1 MATTSPTPAPPA
13 KTAPSRPARVAPRP
27 QVPLAVWPVAQVSAQ
42 YQRAGRYLPECT
54 AHPGKMLPAL
64 AARIITEYSTPGQ
77 LVLDPMC
84 GIGTTLVE
92 AAVLGRRAIGVEL
105 ERRWAQLA
113 MANLEHVLTP
123 EQCLTVE
130 VRGSD
135 AQKLPWVLRDAIG
148 TVDLIVISPPYAC
161 DAGSVDKPAWKAGGR
176 LCPPDSLNYSTD
188 RANVGHAR
196 GTDYA
201 TAMAG
206 IYAGCHQLLRPG
218 GLMVTVTKNTRRR
231 GRTFDLAGTTVVLAQ
246 TSWFTYLQHVIAL
259 HAAVR
264 DSGLAPRPS
273 FWQLTQHRHAVR
285 RGDPAHVVVHEDV
298 CVFAK
303 VVGQPAVSR

>member
-1 MATTSPTPAPPA
+1 MATTSTTSAP
-13 KTAPSRPARVAPRP
+13 TAPSRSTRVATRSA
-27 QVPLAVWPVAQVSAQ
+27 VPLAVWPVAQVSAQ
-42 YQRAGRYLPECT
+42 YQRAGRYLPDCT

-64 AARIITEYSTPGQ
+64 AARIITDYSTPGQ
-77 LVLDPMC
+77 LVVDPMC

-92 AAVLGRRAIGVEL
+92 AAALGRRAIGVEL
-105 ERRWAQLA
+105 EARWAQLA
-113 MANLEHVLTP
+113 IANLEHVLTP
-123 EQCLTVE
+123 EQCLSVE
-130 VRGSD
+130 VRGGD
-135 AQKLPWVLRDAIG
+135 AQRLPWVLRDAVG

-176 LCPPDSLNYSTD
+176 MCPPDSLNYSTD

-196 GTDYA
+196 GEDYA

-231 GRTFDLAGTTVVLAQ
+231 GRTFDLAGTTVALAR
-246 TSWFTYLQHVIAL
+246 TAGFRYLQHIIAL

-264 DSGLAPRPS
+264 GSSLAARPS
-273 FWQLTQHRHAVR
+273 FWQVTQHRHAAR

-298 CVFAK
+298 SVFIK
-303 VVGQPAVSR
+303 SVGQPEVSR